1 MYEDLDVLQK
11 ALGYTFKN
19 PMQLQ
24 QALQHR
30 SYVNENPHTAL
41 EDNETLEFLGDA
53 VLNLVV
59 SHVLMTSFP
68 HKQEGDLSRTRAQ
81 LVSESRLAKVARSI
95 DLGRHIRLGKGEAQT
110 GGRGKP
116 SILADTLEALLAAI
130 YLDGGYPAAFEVIA
144 SRLAFHFEAAGS
156 GAADTDYKSRLQEYA
171 QTHLK
176 MIPQYRIVEES
187 GPDHA
192 KTFSVELELQGL
204 RVRGI
209 GRSKKIAE
217 QNAAGTALRT
227 LTGDG

>member
-1 MYEDLDVLQK
+1 MHADLDILQK
-11 ALGYTFKN
+11 TLGYRFKK
-19 PMQLQ
+19 PAYLQ

-30 SYVNENPHTAL
+30 SYVNESPDEDL

-59 SHVLMTSFP
+59 SHVLMMSFP

-81 LVSESRLAKVARSI
+81 LVSESRLAEVARSI
-95 DLGRHIRLGKGEAQT
+95 DLGRHLRLGKGEAQT
-110 GGRGKP
+110 GGRQKP

-144 SRLAFHFEAAGS
+144 SRLAFQFEAAGS

-176 MIPQYRIVEES
+176 AIPQYRVVAES

-204 RVRGI
+204 RVRGV
-209 GRSKKIAE
+209 GRSKKLAE
-217 QNAAGTALRT
+217 QSAAGTALRS

>member
-1 MYEDLDVLQK
+1 MSKDLEVLQK

-19 PMQLQ
+19 PMHLQ

-30 SYVNENPHTAL
+30 SYVNESPDADL
-41 EDNETLEFLGDA
+41 GDNETLEFLGDA

-81 LVSESRLAKVARSI
+81 LVSESRLAEVARSI
-95 DLGRHIRLGKGEAQT
+95 DLGHHVRLGKGEAQT
-110 GGRGKP
+110 GGRRKP
-116 SILADTLEALLAAI
+116 SILADTLEALLAAV

-156 GAADTDYKSRLQEYA
+156 GATDTDYKSRLQEYA
-171 QTHLK
+171 QN
-176 MIPQYRIVEES
+176 RIVEES

-204 RVRGI
+204 RVRGV
-209 GRSKKIAE
+209 GRSKKTAE